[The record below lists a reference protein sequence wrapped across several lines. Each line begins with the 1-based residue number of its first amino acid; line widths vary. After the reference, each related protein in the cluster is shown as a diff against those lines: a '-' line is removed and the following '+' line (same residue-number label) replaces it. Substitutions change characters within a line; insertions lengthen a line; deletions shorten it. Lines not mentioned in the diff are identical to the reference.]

1 MGFSM
6 GIQYSGVRSRRRWGF
21 SSARGEGRRSG
32 YFDNGEGAGDGGF
45 GGWGGVDAWNG
56 GGFGFGG
63 TRGGGG
69 ASYSKC
75 SAAGRHTLVAMPF
88 HHNANTLINIVYFPT
103 GKQQGGVK
111 NQPTKL
117 LRQRASAT
125 ISRPPR
131 RLRRLRRRRL
141 SLQKAHYPAMNPFCC
156 ASSAPVSPAAAAAAA
171 TSLTFPSLPAM
182 PPPPPPLPPPPF
194 TSDVRRREF
203 FPANR
208 GGGLRSPAGPDG
220 DQGRCHRSADLSAS
234 HRTSFHDAPL
244 DHREVQL
251 NNIVGDGI
259 VGILHKWVNYGK
271 GWRPRWFVLH
281 DGVLSFYKIHGPD
294 RIDLR
299 QESEKG
305 SKIIGE
311 ESARRLARR
320 KKGGSHHT
328 RKPVGEVHLKVSSI
342 RESRSDDKRFSI
354 FSGTKRLHLRAETGD
369 DRVAWVEVLQ
379 AMKDM
384 FPRISNGDHMA
395 PVENVVVSTE
405 KLRKRLQED
414 GLSETAIQDCEQIM
428 RSEFAAL
435 HKQLVLLQ
443 QKQTLLVD
451 TLRHLEGANNDP
463 IEAVLTYLGHFEGSF
478 KSPESSFQRSD
489 YDSDDQNDYGIGSVS
504 DSSSMQYEGLKYSH
518 VTRRKKM
525 PDPVEKE
532 KGVSL
537 WSIIK
542 DNIGKDLTKV
552 CLPVYFNEPLSSLQK
567 CFEDL
572 EYSYLLDQA
581 SEWSKKW
588 YAAAIG
594 LFFVQIK
601 ISENFDFHL
610 IFGNG
615 LMRMLNVA
623 AFAVSAYAST
633 DGRSCKPFNPLL
645 GETYE
650 ADYPD
655 KGLRFFSEK
664 VEARICIVQRI
675 SRRKSKTLLL
685 SVLLVIPFVGDR
697 ESFDI
702 NVRHVPSF
710 LVKILQVSHHPMIV
724 ACHCEGKG
732 WKFWGDSNLKSKFW
746 GRSIQL
752 DPVGVLT
759 LEFDDG
765 EVFQWNKVATS
776 IYNLILGKLY
786 CDHYGIMRIQ
796 GNREYSCKLKF
807 KEQSIIDRNPHQ
819 VQGIVQDRNGR
830 TVATLFGKWD
840 ESMHYVNGD
849 CSGKGR
855 GCEPLSEA
863 HLLWKRS
870 RPPSC
875 PTRYNLTRFA
885 ITLNELTPGLKEKLP
900 PTDSRLRPDQRCLEN
915 GQYEMA
921 NAEKLRLEKC
931 QRQARKMQ
939 ERGWKPRWFA
949 KDKENDTYKYVGGY
963 WEAREEGK
971 WDGCPDIF
979 GQVKLMID

>member
-1 MGFSM
+1 
-6 GIQYSGVRSRRRWGF
+6 
-21 SSARGEGRRSG
+21 
-32 YFDNGEGAGDGGF
+32 
-45 GGWGGVDAWNG
+45 
-56 GGFGFGG
+56 
-63 TRGGGG
+63 
-69 ASYSKC
+69 
-75 SAAGRHTLVAMPF
+75 
-88 HHNANTLINIVYFPT
+88 
-103 GKQQGGVK
+103 
-111 NQPTKL
+111 
-117 LRQRASAT
+117 
-125 ISRPPR
+125 
-131 RLRRLRRRRL
+131 
-141 SLQKAHYPAMNPFCC
+141 MNPFCC

-451 TLRHLEGANNDP
+451 TLRHLETEKVDLENTVVDESQRQSKKKGSAYRSRHEKCSEWSASESDYDNEMYDAAEEDTDDEDN
-463 IEAVLTYLGHFEGSF
+463 TYFDTRDFLSSGSF

-581 SEWSKKW
+581 SEWSKK
-588 YAAAIG
+588 
-594 LFFVQIK
+594 
-601 ISENFDFHL
+601 
-610 IFGNG
+610 GNG

-664 VEARICIVQRI
+664 
-675 SRRKSKTLLL
+675 
-685 SVLLVIPFVGDR
+685 
-697 ESFDI
+697 
-702 NVRHVPSF
+702 
-710 LVKILQVSHHPMIV
+710 VSHHPMIV